1 MYHRLESLKK
11 DEELIE
17 QELSD
22 VNERLE
28 EKKKAIH
35 EIERDLKPL

>member
-1 MYHRLESLKK
+1 LKK

-17 QELSD
+17 QELSE
-22 VNERLE
+22 VKERLE
-28 EKKKAIH
+28 EKRKSID